1 MTLDEVKNYKS
12 LQSYKYFISGC
23 ALEVGWKTYYNPGSS
38 TDGDKV
44 VLVLGKVRHSYS
56 ANRPPLYPWVIIKHS
71 GAVVLAHCTCIAGLA
86 ETCHMLEPF
95 YIGSRLL
102 SMLT

>member
-23 ALEVGWKTYYNPGSS
+23 VLEVGWRTFYDPGSS

-44 VLVLGKVRHSYS
+44 VLVLGKV
-56 ANRPPLYPWVIIKHS
+56 I
-71 GAVVLAHCTCIAGLA
+71 
-86 ETCHMLEPF
+86 MLISLP
-95 YIGSRLL
+95 YIHGS
-102 SMLT
+102 